1 MAFEVIFFI
10 VFFKNQYFSGYF
22 FPYKTLF
29 SVTFAVKYL
38 INHQSFNTIYYE
50 KEPYFQQQEHS
61 VVTVCLL
68 NFQLFFLHA
77 LDVIVQR

>member
-1 MAFEVIFFI
+1 MAFEVIFI

-50 KEPYFQQQEHS
+50 KEPYFQ
-61 VVTVCLL
+61 
-68 NFQLFFLHA
+68 
-77 LDVIVQR
+77 